1 MFDVGVPTQQ
11 MKDFLRRR
19 IQDLEEYNELQGF
32 TFILQEPDIKS
43 ALVGALEEYN
53 DLIYR
58 TKYTFS
64 DLDNESSL
72 IRPSFFMRL
81 AECYAYQMIFTRKL
95 WNAVAYNDSGLSI
108 NETAILPFL
117 KALYDQGRALAI
129 RQIEEAKNADSIN
142 ASFVTGYSLD
152 Y

>member
-11 MKDFLRRR
+11 MKDMIRRR

-32 TFILQEPDIKS
+32 TFILKEPDIKNALVS
-43 ALVGALEEYN
+43 ALGEYN
-53 DLIYR
+53 DIVYR
-58 TKYTFS
+58 TKYSFS
-64 DLDNESSL
+64 DLDSESSM

-95 WNAVAYNDSGLSI
+95 WNSVAYNDSGLSI
-108 NETAILPFL
+108 NETAVLPFM
-117 KALYDQGRALAI
+117 KALYEQNRALALK
-129 RQIEEAKNADSIN
+129 QIGDAKNADSIN
-142 ASFVTGYSLD
+142 SAFSAGYGFE

>member
-11 MKDFLRRR
+11 AKDMLRRR

-32 TFILQEPDIKS
+32 RFTLQEPDIKNALIS
-43 ALVGALEEYN
+43 AMGEYN
-53 DLIYR
+53 DILYK
-58 TKYTFS
+58 TTYTMA
-64 DLDNESSL
+64 DLDNPSSI

-81 AECYAYQMIFTRKL
+81 AESYAYQMIFTRKL

-108 NETAILPFL
+108 NETAILPFM
-117 KALYDQGRALAI
+117 KALFEQSRALAT
-129 RQIEEAKNADSIN
+129 RQIDEAKNADSIN
-142 ASFVTGYSLD
+142 ASFVTGYSFE